1 MSQTKVRIPN
11 SSAPDPAAAEARA
24 AAAATPAEAAHDAPP
39 ARPGAASS
47 LARSAAAPHGEKNLV
62 RSLAK
67 GFAVL
72 HAFTAERDE
81 LTLAE
86 VARAAGLDNATAF
99 RFLNTLVML
108 GYVARVPGTRRF
120 RLTLRCLDLGFN
132 AIARAELR
140 QLARPVLRGLVG
152 PLNEAA
158 SIGVLD
164 GAEVVY
170 IERIQAGIARLGVD
184 VRIGSRVPV
193 YSSAIG
199 RAILAFLPRA
209 TQLAVLDARPRERLT
224 AATLTDRD
232 ALLALLERI
241 RKEGI
246 ALSDQETVPGLRVLA
261 CPLRDAD
268 GVPVAGISVAAPALR
283 MSAEEYRERAGP
295 PLIAAARALSRALEA
310 AGGTAAPAALGAPS
324 PRRRPAP

>member
-1 MSQTKVRIPN
+1 MAQTKVRIPN
-11 SSAPDPAAAEARA
+11 SAADPA
-24 AAAATPAEAAHDAPP
+24 
-39 ARPGAASS
+39 
-47 LARSAAAPHGEKNLV
+47 EKNLV

-81 LTLAE
+81 LSLAE
-86 VARAAGLDNATAF
+86 VARAAGIDNATAF

-132 AIARAELR
+132 AIARADLR
-140 QLARPVLRGLVG
+140 MLARPILRGLVG
-152 PLNEAA
+152 ALNEAA

-164 GAEVVY
+164 GADVVY
-170 IERIQAGIARLGVD
+170 VERIQAGIVRLGVD

-199 RAILAFLPRA
+199 RAILAFLPRE
-209 TQLAVLDARPRERLT
+209 TQLAVLEARPREKLT
-224 AATLTDRD
+224 EATVTDRA
-232 ALLALLERI
+232 ALLAILERV
-241 RKEGI
+241 RADGI

-261 CPLRDAD
+261 CPLLDAD
-268 GVPVAGISVAAPALR
+268 GVPLGGISVAAPALR
-283 MSAEEYRERAGP
+283 MSAEDYLREAGP
-295 PLIAAARALSRALEA
+295 PLIAAARALSRGLEA
-310 AGGTAAPAALGAPS
+310 AGGTAAPARPPLAEPT
-324 PRRRPAP
+324 PTRRHRP

>member
-1 MSQTKVRIPN
+1 MAQTKVRIPN
-11 SSAPDPAAAEARA
+11 SAADPA
-24 AAAATPAEAAHDAPP
+24 
-39 ARPGAASS
+39 
-47 LARSAAAPHGEKNLV
+47 EKNLV

-86 VARAAGLDNATAF
+86 VARAAGIDNATAF

-132 AIARAELR
+132 AIARADLR
-140 QLARPVLRGLVG
+140 MLARPILRDLVG
-152 PLNEAA
+152 ALNEAA

-164 GAEVVY
+164 GADVVY
-170 IERIQAGIARLGVD
+170 VERIQAGIARLGVD

-199 RAILAFLPRA
+199 RAILAFLPRE
-209 TQLAVLDARPRERLT
+209 TQLAVLEARPREKLT
-224 AATLTDRD
+224 EATVTDRA
-232 ALLALLERI
+232 ALLAILERV
-241 RKEGI
+241 RADGI

-261 CPLRDAD
+261 CPLLDAD
-268 GVPVAGISVAAPALR
+268 GVPLGGISVAAPALR
-283 MSAEEYRERAGP
+283 MSAEDYLRQAGP
-295 PLIAAARALSRALEA
+295 PLIAAARALSRGLEA
-310 AGGTAAPAALGAPS
+310 AGGTAAPARPPLAEPT
-324 PRRRPAP
+324 PTRRHRP

>member
-1 MSQTKVRIPN
+1 MSQTRVRIPN
-11 SSAPDPAAAEARA
+11 FLGNDTAPAADPA
-24 AAAATPAEAAHDAPP
+24 
-39 ARPGAASS
+39 
-47 LARSAAAPHGEKNLV
+47 EKNLV

-86 VARAAGLDNATAF
+86 VARAAGIDNATAF

-132 AIARAELR
+132 AIARADLR
-140 QLARPVLRGLVG
+140 MQARPILRDLVG

-164 GAEVVY
+164 GADVVY

-199 RAILAFLPRA
+199 RAILAYLPRE
-209 TQLAVLDARPRERLT
+209 TQIAVLEARPREKLT
-224 AATLTDRD
+224 EATVTDRA
-232 ALLALLERI
+232 ALLALLDRV
-241 RKEGI
+241 RADGI
-246 ALSDQETVPGLRVLA
+246 AFSDQETVPGLRVLA
-261 CPLRDAD
+261 CPLIDAD
-268 GVPVAGISVAAPALR
+268 GVPLGGISVAAPALR
-283 MSAEEYRERAGP
+283 MSAADYLREAGP
-295 PLIAAARALSRALEA
+295 PLIAAARALSRGLEA
-310 AGGTAAPAALGAPS
+310 AGGTAAPARPQPAEPAPT
-324 PRRRPAP
+324 RRPRP

>member
-11 SSAPDPAAAEARA
+11 FAKDDTAPVADPA
-24 AAAATPAEAAHDAPP
+24 
-39 ARPGAASS
+39 
-47 LARSAAAPHGEKNLV
+47 EKNLV

-86 VARAAGLDNATAF
+86 VAREAGVDNATAF

-132 AIARAELR
+132 AIARADLR
-140 QLARPVLRGLVG
+140 LQARPILRDLVG
-152 PLNEAA
+152 AVNEAA

-164 GAEVVY
+164 GVDVVY

-199 RAILAFLPRA
+199 RAILAYLPRE
-209 TQLAVLDARPRERLT
+209 TQIAVLDARPRERLT
-224 AATLTDRD
+224 EATVTDRD
-232 ALLALLERI
+232 ALLAILERV
-241 RKEGI
+241 REDGI
-246 ALSDQETVPGLRVLA
+246 AFSDQETVPGLRVLA
-261 CPLRDAD
+261 CPLLDAD
-268 GVPVAGISVAAPALR
+268 GVPLGGISVAAPALR
-283 MSAEEYRERAGP
+283 MTAEDYLRQAGP
-295 PLIAAARALSRALEA
+295 PLIAAARALSRGLEA
-310 AGGTAAPAALGAPS
+310 AGGTAAPQHPTLADTNRD
-324 PRRRPAP
+324 RRHHP

>member
-1 MSQTKVRIPN
+1 MPQIKVRIPN
-11 SSAPDPAAAEARA
+11 S
-24 AAAATPAEAAHDAPP
+24 
-39 ARPGAASS
+39 GAAD
-47 LARSAAAPHGEKNLV
+47 ADAGDKNLV

-72 HAFTAERDE
+72 HAFTADRDE

-86 VARAAGLDNATAF
+86 VARAAGVDNATAF

-132 AIARAELR
+132 AIARADLR
-140 QLARPVLRGLVG
+140 MQARPILRDLVG

-164 GAEVVY
+164 GADVVY

-199 RAILAFLPRA
+199 RAILAFLPRE
-209 TQLAVLDARPRERLT
+209 TQIAVLDARPRERLT
-224 AATLTDRD
+224 EATVTDRD
-232 ALLALLERI
+232 ALLAILERV
-241 RKEGI
+241 RADGI
-246 ALSDQETVPGLRVLA
+246 AFSDQETVPGLRVLA
-261 CPLRDAD
+261 CALLDAD
-268 GVPVAGISVAAPALR
+268 GVPLGGISVAAPALR
-283 MSAEEYRERAGP
+283 MSAEDYLRQAGP
-295 PLIAAARALSRALEA
+295 PLMAAARALSRGLEA
-310 AGGTAAPAALGAPS
+310 AGGTAAPPYPPLADTKRD
-324 PRRRPAP
+324 RRHRP

>member
-11 SSAPDPAAAEARA
+11 FGGNDTTPTADPA
-24 AAAATPAEAAHDAPP
+24 
-39 ARPGAASS
+39 
-47 LARSAAAPHGEKNLV
+47 EKNLV

-86 VARAAGLDNATAF
+86 VARDAGIDNATAF

-132 AIARAELR
+132 AIARADLR
-140 QLARPVLRGLVG
+140 MQARPILRDLVG

-164 GAEVVY
+164 GADVVY

-199 RAILAFLPRA
+199 RAILAYLPRE
-209 TQLAVLDARPRERLT
+209 TQIAVLDARPREKLT
-224 AATLTDRD
+224 EATVTDRA
-232 ALLALLERI
+232 ALLALLDRV
-241 RKEGI
+241 RADGI
-246 ALSDQETVPGLRVLA
+246 AFSDQETVPGLRVLA
-261 CPLRDAD
+261 CALIDAD
-268 GVPVAGISVAAPALR
+268 GVPLGGISVAAPALR
-283 MSAEEYRERAGP
+283 MSAEDYLRQAGP
-295 PLIAAARALSRALEA
+295 PLIAAARALSRGLEA
-310 AGGTAAPAALGAPS
+310 AGGTAAPARPQPAEPAPT
-324 PRRRPAP
+324 RRPRP

>member
-1 MSQTKVRIPN
+1 MTQTKVRIPN
-11 SSAPDPAAAEARA
+11 SAADPA
-24 AAAATPAEAAHDAPP
+24 
-39 ARPGAASS
+39 
-47 LARSAAAPHGEKNLV
+47 EKNLV

-86 VARAAGLDNATAF
+86 VARAAGIDNATAF

-132 AIARAELR
+132 AIARADLR
-140 QLARPVLRGLVG
+140 MLARPILRGLVG
-152 PLNEAA
+152 ALNEAA

-164 GAEVVY
+164 GADVVY
-170 IERIQAGIARLGVD
+170 VERIQAGIARLGVD

-199 RAILAFLPRA
+199 RAILAFLPRE
-209 TQLAVLDARPRERLT
+209 TQLAVLEARPREKLT
-224 AATLTDRD
+224 EATVTDRA
-232 ALLALLERI
+232 ALLAILERV
-241 RKEGI
+241 RADGI

-261 CPLRDAD
+261 CPLLDAD
-268 GVPVAGISVAAPALR
+268 GVPLGGISVAAPALR
-283 MSAEEYRERAGP
+283 MSAEDYLREAGP
-295 PLIAAARALSRALEA
+295 PLIAAARALSRGLEA
-310 AGGTAAPAALGAPS
+310 AGGTAAPARPPLAEPT
-324 PRRRPAP
+324 PTRRHRP

>member
-1 MSQTKVRIPN
+1 MLQTKVRIPN
-11 SSAPDPAAAEARA
+11 SRSDDAPADPA
-24 AAAATPAEAAHDAPP
+24 
-39 ARPGAASS
+39 
-47 LARSAAAPHGEKNLV
+47 EKNLV

-86 VARAAGLDNATAF
+86 VAREAGVDNATAF

-132 AIARAELR
+132 AIARADLR
-140 QLARPVLRGLVG
+140 MQARPILRDLVG
-152 PLNEAA
+152 EVNEAA

-164 GAEVVY
+164 GADVVY

-199 RAILAFLPRA
+199 RAILAYLPRE
-209 TQLAVLDARPRERLT
+209 TQIAVLDARPRERLT
-224 AATLTDRD
+224 EATVTDRD
-232 ALLALLERI
+232 ALLAILSRV
-241 RKEGI
+241 RDDGI
-246 ALSDQETVPGLRVLA
+246 AFSDQETVPGLRVLA
-261 CPLRDAD
+261 CPLIDAD
-268 GVPVAGISVAAPALR
+268 GVPLGGISVAAPALR
-283 MSAEEYRERAGP
+283 MTAEDYLRQAGP
-295 PLIAAARALSRALEA
+295 PLIAAARALSRGLEA
-310 AGGTAAPAALGAPS
+310 AGGTAAPRHPPLARPT
-324 PRRRPAP
+324 PTRRHRP

>member
-11 SSAPDPAAAEARA
+11 SAASAPDQA
-24 AAAATPAEAAHDAPP
+24 
-39 ARPGAASS
+39 
-47 LARSAAAPHGEKNLV
+47 EKNLV

-86 VARAAGLDNATAF
+86 VAREAGIDNATAF

-132 AIARAELR
+132 AIARADLR
-140 QLARPVLRGLVG
+140 MQARPILRDLVG
-152 PLNEAA
+152 EVNEAA

-164 GAEVVY
+164 GADVVY

-199 RAILAFLPRA
+199 RAILAYLPRE
-209 TQLAVLDARPRERLT
+209 TQLAVLDARPREKLT
-224 AATLTDRD
+224 EATVTDRD
-232 ALLALLERI
+232 ALLALLDRV
-241 RKEGI
+241 RADGI
-246 ALSDQETVPGLRVLA
+246 AFSDQETVPGLRVLA
-261 CPLRDAD
+261 CPLLDAD
-268 GVPVAGISVAAPALR
+268 GVPLGGISVAAPALR
-283 MSAEEYRERAGP
+283 MSAEDYLRQAGP
-295 PLIAAARALSRALEA
+295 PLIAAARALSRGLEA
-310 AGGTAAPAALGAPS
+310 AGGTAAPVRPPLAEPT
-324 PRRRPAP
+324 PTRRPRP

>member
-1 MSQTKVRIPN
+1 MAQTKVRIPN
-11 SSAPDPAAAEARA
+11 STPAGADPA
-24 AAAATPAEAAHDAPP
+24 
-39 ARPGAASS
+39 
-47 LARSAAAPHGEKNLV
+47 EKNVV

-86 VARAAGLDNATAF
+86 VARAAGVDNATAF
-99 RFLNTLVML
+99 RFLNTLVLL

-132 AIARAELR
+132 AIARADLR
-140 QLARPVLRGLVG
+140 MLARPLLRDLVG
-152 PLNEAA
+152 ALNEAA

-164 GAEVVY
+164 GADVVY

-199 RAILAFLPRA
+199 RAILAFLPRE
-209 TQLAVLDARPRERLT
+209 TQLAVLEARPRERLT
-224 AATLTDRD
+224 EATVTDRD
-232 ALLALLERI
+232 ALLAILEQVR
-241 RKEGI
+241 EDGI
-246 ALSDQETVPGLRVLA
+246 AVSDQETVPGLRVLA

-283 MSAEEYRERAGP
+283 MSAEEYLRRAGP
-295 PLIAAARALSRALEA
+295 PLIAAARALSRGLEA
-310 AGGTAAPAALGAPS
+310 AGGTAAPP
-324 PRRRPAP
+324 RPALDEPDRTRRQRR

>member
-1 MSQTKVRIPN
+1 MLQTKVRIPN
-11 SSAPDPAAAEARA
+11 FGGNDADPA
-24 AAAATPAEAAHDAPP
+24 
-39 ARPGAASS
+39 
-47 LARSAAAPHGEKNLV
+47 EKNLV

-86 VARAAGLDNATAF
+86 VARAAGVDNATAF
-99 RFLNTLVML
+99 RFLNTQAML
-108 GYVARVPGTRRF
+108 GSDARGPGTRRF

-132 AIARAELR
+132 AIARADLR
-140 QLARPVLRGLVG
+140 MQARPILRELVG
-152 PLNEAA
+152 ELNEAA

-164 GAEVVY
+164 GADVVY

-199 RAILAFLPRA
+199 RAILAFLPRE

-224 AATLTDRD
+224 EATVTDRD
-232 ALLALLERI
+232 ALLAILERV
-241 RKEGI
+241 REDGI
-246 ALSDQETVPGLRVLA
+246 AFSDQETVPGLRVLA
-261 CPLRDAD
+261 CPLLDAD
-268 GVPVAGISVAAPALR
+268 GVPLGGISVAAPALR
-283 MSAEEYRERAGP
+283 MTAEDYLRQAGP
-295 PLIAAARALSRALEA
+295 PLIAAARALSRGLEA
-310 AGGTAAPAALGAPS
+310 AGGTAAPQHPPLARPT
-324 PRRRPAP
+324 PTRRHRP

>member
-1 MSQTKVRIPN
+1 MYQTKIRNPN
-11 SSAPDPAAAEARA
+11 SREHDTAPAAA
-24 AAAATPAEAAHDAPP
+24 PA
-39 ARPGAASS
+39 
-47 LARSAAAPHGEKNLV
+47 EKNLV

-86 VARAAGLDNATAF
+86 VARAAGVDNATAF

-132 AIARAELR
+132 AIARADLR
-140 QLARPVLRGLVG
+140 MQARPILRDLVG

-164 GAEVVY
+164 GADVVY

-199 RAILAFLPRA
+199 RAILAYLPRE
-209 TQLAVLDARPRERLT
+209 TQIAVLDARPRERLT
-224 AATLTDRD
+224 EATVTDRD
-232 ALLALLERI
+232 ALLAILDRV
-241 RKEGI
+241 RDDGI
-246 ALSDQETVPGLRVLA
+246 AFSDQETVPGLRVLA
-261 CPLRDAD
+261 CALIDAD
-268 GVPVAGISVAAPALR
+268 GVPLGGISVAAPALR
-283 MSAEEYRERAGP
+283 MSADEYLRQAGP
-295 PLIAAARALSRALEA
+295 PLIAAARALSRGLEA
-310 AGGTAAPAALGAPS
+310 AGGTAAP
-324 PRRRPAP
+324 PRPPLADTPRTRRPRP

>member
-11 SSAPDPAAAEARA
+11 SAARAPDQA
-24 AAAATPAEAAHDAPP
+24 
-39 ARPGAASS
+39 
-47 LARSAAAPHGEKNLV
+47 EKNLV

-86 VARAAGLDNATAF
+86 VARAAGIDNATAF

-132 AIARAELR
+132 AIARADLR
-140 QLARPVLRGLVG
+140 MQARPILRDLVG
-152 PLNEAA
+152 EVNEAA

-164 GAEVVY
+164 GADVVY

-199 RAILAFLPRA
+199 RAILAYLPRE
-209 TQLAVLDARPRERLT
+209 TQLAVLDARPREKLT
-224 AATLTDRD
+224 EATVTDRD
-232 ALLALLERI
+232 ALLAILDRVHDD
-241 RKEGI
+241 GI
-246 ALSDQETVPGLRVLA
+246 AFSDQETVPGLRVLA
-261 CPLRDAD
+261 CPLLDAD
-268 GVPVAGISVAAPALR
+268 GVPLGGISVAAPALR
-283 MSAEEYRERAGP
+283 MSAEDYLRQAGP
-295 PLIAAARALSRALEA
+295 PLIAAARALSRGLEA
-310 AGGTAAPAALGAPS
+310 AGGTAAPVRPPLAEPT
-324 PRRRPAP
+324 PTRRPRP